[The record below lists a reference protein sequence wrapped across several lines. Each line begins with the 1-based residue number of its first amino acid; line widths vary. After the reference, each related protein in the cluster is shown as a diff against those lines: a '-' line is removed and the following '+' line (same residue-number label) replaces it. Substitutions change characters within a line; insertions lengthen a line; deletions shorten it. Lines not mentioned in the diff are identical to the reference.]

1 MHIPLQFYQHIVY
14 VSVCKTIKSCLK
26 PKSVRFFS
34 ELLSQWVIRV
44 GAAPLLHSYSSQ
56 QPGSDGACN
65 ITAKT
70 RHKDEYWE
78 VACIHKRSSYSCTVL
93 R

>member
-1 MHIPLQFYQHIVY
+1 MATYNAIRLVHIPLQFYQHIVY

-56 QPGSDGACN
+56 QPGSDGAC
-65 ITAKT
+65 KWWK
-70 RHKDEYWE
+70 HH
-78 VACIHKRSSYSCTVL
+78 C
-93 R
+93 

>member
-1 MHIPLQFYQHIVY
+1 MATYNAIRLVHIPLQFYQHIVY

-44 GAAPLLHSYSSQ
+44 GAAPCYTPTAPNSQ
-56 QPGSDGACN
+56 AVMGPASGGN

-70 RHKDEYWE
+70 RLKDGM
-78 VACIHKRSSYSCTVL
+78 YS
-93 R
+93 